1 VKIKFVKPSESK
13 RETRAVDVDA
23 LRIWHPFTRGGSDT
37 KLPRIVSGEGAWL
50 FADDGRRILDAISSW
65 WVNLHGHA
73 HPKIADAIAE
83 QPRRLEHVLLAGFV
97 HEPVERLAEELRR
110 VVPAELKHVF
120 FSDDGSTAVEVA
132 LKMAVQYWRNV
143 GHAEKSEIVA
153 LQHGYHGDT
162 AGAMSVSDDS
172 TFTAAFA
179 DMRFPV
185 HRVHSAYCY
194 RCPVGLK
201 RESCNIECVDSLE
214 KLLVERGDKIAALI
228 VEPLL
233 QGAGGMI
240 VHPVEFLQRMRKLT
254 AQHNVLLIA
263 DEVLTG
269 FGRCGAMFASELA
282 EISPDVMCVSK
293 GITGGFLTLGATLVT
308 EEIFQAFGGEDPA
321 RTFWHGHSYTG
332 NPIACAAAVANL
344 EIFRTEPVFERIS
357 GIAKIHAERLP
368 GLSQNSAVGDV
379 RTIGTM
385 AAIELRAGDAGYLSE
400 LRPKLYEY
408 FLKRDI
414 LLRPLGNVIYILPP
428 YCIEATDLHRVY
440 DVIEEA
446 IRAVA

>member
-1 VKIKFVKPSESK
+1 MKSTDSNRV
-13 RETRAVDVDA
+13 TGAVDLDA
-23 LRIWHPFTRGGSDT
+23 LRIWHPFTRSGSDAA
-37 KLPRIVSGEGAWL
+37 LPRIVRGEGAWL
-50 FADDGRRILDAISSW
+50 FTDDGRRILDAISSW

-73 HPKIADAIAE
+73 HPKIASAIAE
-83 QPRRLEHVLLAGFV
+83 QARRLEHVLLAGFV
-97 HEPVERLAEELRR
+97 HEPVEKLAKELRR

-132 LKMAVQYWRNV
+132 LKMAVQYWRNA
-143 GHAEKSEIVA
+143 GRPEKNEIVA
-153 LQHGYHGDT
+153 LEHGYHGDT

-172 TFTAAFA
+172 PFTAAFA
-179 DMRFPV
+179 GMRFPV

-201 RESCNIECVDSLE
+201 RESCNIECADSLE
-214 KLLVERGDKIAALI
+214 RLLTERGNKIAAVI

-240 VHPVEFLQRMRKLT
+240 VHPVEFLQHVRKLT

-282 EISPDVMCVSK
+282 GISPDLMCVSK

-308 EEIFQAFGGEDPA
+308 EKIYDAFGGDDPA

-344 EIFRTEPVFERIS
+344 EIFRTGPVFERIA
-357 GIAKIHAERLP
+357 GIATIHSERLP
-368 GLSQNSAVGDV
+368 RLSRNSAVGDA

-385 AAIELRAGDAGYLSE
+385 AAIELRTGDAGYLSE

-428 YCIEATDLHRVY
+428 YCIEAKDLHRVY
-440 DVIEEA
+440 DVIEDA
-446 IRAVA
+446 IAAVA